1 MLTKLHEIL
10 AKIAI
15 ALVKIQRN
23 YRYIYNWWFTLIC
36 LPTVYDSILLRSK
49 FLFIWMRLQE
59 TYTVWFRHYWS
70 QINHFLCN
78 LLKITK
84 VNISAHYIR
93 IHFISVL
100 QSNLAKSVNDHGEM
114 FIISFIPFLQDE
126 TISHIS
132 HISIF
137 EALILNN

>member
-1 MLTKLHEIL
+1 
-10 AKIAI
+10 
-15 ALVKIQRN
+15 
-23 YRYIYNWWFTLIC
+23 
-36 LPTVYDSILLRSK
+36 
-49 FLFIWMRLQE
+49 MRLQE

-137 EALILNN
+137 EALILNNQTQRALQNDCNDFIPHHFESGKVIYVIKKALYTIKSSQIYYAKIKVDFNSNNS